1 MSVASET
8 GLMVFWWFLQV
19 CQEFNTTWA
28 WELEQKGYKE
38 MQTECKAAI
47 LKVSALFL

>member
-1 MSVASET
+1 M
-8 GLMVFWWFLQV
+8 
-19 CQEFNTTWA
+19 TWA

-47 LKVSALFL
+47 LKVSSLFVLLRLSERYVYLLHII